1 MSSWEDRLAELAGQ
15 VGYPSI
21 VLERHMTGLI
31 SLGLRAKKKTKN
43 TDLTNWFST
52 LLTVVYD
59 CFQN

>member
-43 TDLTNWFST
+43 TDLTNAANSS
-52 LLTVVYD
+52 L
-59 CFQN
+59 